1 MSKYC
6 DLILLRHA
14 EAEHNVE
21 KLKLSKNQKVKGK
34 KSPEFTN
41 LKKNMKFRD
50 ERITHIGLNQ
60 CQEVSDILDW
70 SSIAVIF
77 VSPLRRCLDTCR

>member
-21 KLKLSKNQKVKGK
+21 KLKLAKNKKASGK
-34 KSPEFTN
+34 KSSEFGN
-41 LKKNMKFRD
+41 LKKDMKFRD
-50 ERITHIGLNQ
+50 ERIT
-60 CQEVSDILDW
+60 
-70 SSIAVIF
+70 
-77 VSPLRRCLDTCR
+77 